1 MKAKIAP
8 PKLGGEKKGVFATR
22 SPHRYNP
29 IGLSLAK
36 LDKIEG
42 RTIYFSG
49 SDLIQGTP
57 VIDIKPYHYLDSL
70 DKDELG
76 EATPEWL
83 KETVNKGLLKVTYTG
98 DSEQELREII
108 NQGKLE
114 FYDNFEDMSQV
125 IQEVFELNPHSV
137 HTLNKHKEGIYA
149 VALDNLNIVY
159 SMNQQKTEVKILK
172 IIYVDNTSLQNR
184 QNAPHEKLR
193 TKEWLERMNDIMDFR
208 GEKVD

>member
-1 MKAKIAP
+1 M
-8 PKLGGEKKGVFATR
+8 
-22 SPHRYNP
+22 
-29 IGLSLAK
+29 
-36 LDKIEG
+36 
-42 RTIYFSG
+42 
-49 SDLIQGTP
+49 
-57 VIDIKPYHYLDSL
+57 DSL

-159 SMNQQKTEVKILK
+159 SMN
-172 IIYVDNTSLQNR
+172 
-184 QNAPHEKLR
+184 
-193 TKEWLERMNDIMDFR
+193 
-208 GEKVD
+208 

>member
-83 KETVNKGLLKVTYTG
+83 KETVNKGLLKVLYTG

-108 NQGKLE
+108 SQGKLE

-159 SMNQQKTEVKILK
+159 SMN
-172 IIYVDNTSLQNR
+172 
-184 QNAPHEKLR
+184 
-193 TKEWLERMNDIMDFR
+193 
-208 GEKVD
+208 

>member
-1 MKAKIAP
+1 MTLVNEINSSCLDGLIDYGYIWLIFIFHVGLNENNPMKSKIAP

-42 RTIYFSG
+42 RTVYFSG

-76 EATPEWL
+76 ASTPEWL
-83 KETVNKGLLKVTYTG
+83 KETVDRDLLKVTYTG

-108 NQGKLE
+108 SQGKLE

-159 SMNQQKTEVKILK
+159 SMN
-172 IIYVDNTSLQNR
+172 
-184 QNAPHEKLR
+184 
-193 TKEWLERMNDIMDFR
+193 
-208 GEKVD
+208 